1 MSVLPQKAFNANYE
15 LKKEYGTYQNYVNA
29 MKGESSTSESNT
41 AQPSTPS
48 QPTSNS
54 SQPTST
60 QPQPQPKEES
70 KTYTID
76 EIMGVV
82 NEGEGKPKSFYK
94 QYMDEATDIYNRS
107 VAENNQTAQ
116 NQSAV
121 ANAQYREVERNINEI
136 NKANGMSNTG
146 YEGDALVS
154 AYNAYRNSVNEAR
167 ATANKSNNELYN
179 YYLQN
184 MASMEQEEYNKL
196 HSETGV
202 LSTLA
207 NYVSTD
213 DAYNADGTIKSD
225 VAEDMWKY
233 INTLYGGTENI
244 PTEVKA
250 TLESTDGFTEWL
262 KAYNE
267 GGASNYDTEHSQ
279 GNGFRL
285 TTTFDGAQVSAINS
299 SLSADSSAIRD
310 TNHNNFRIDYNGA
323 KYFLET
329 SKDKPT
335 TEESS
340 AMKTKIKEAFGRDA
354 KEGDLAY
361 YNGNIYVVTKNGTMR
376 RVEAREGGGNKA
388 HYENLLMEVKKSLG
402 IK

>member
-1 MSVLPQKAFNANYE
+1 MSVLPQKAFDANYK
-15 LKKEYGTYQNYVNA
+15 LKKQYGTYENYVNA
-29 MKGESSTSESNT
+29 MKEESSTSESNT

-48 QPTSNS
+48 QPTS
-54 SQPTST
+54 T

-70 KTYTID
+70 KSYTID

-167 ATANKSNNELYN
+167 ANANKSNNELYN

-207 NYVSTD
+207 NFVNNE
-213 DAYNADGTIKSD
+213 DAYNTDGTIKSD
-225 VAEDMWKY
+225 TAEDIWKY
-233 INTLYGGTENI
+233 VGTLYGGAENI
-244 PTEVKA
+244 PNEVKA

-262 KAYNE
+262 QAYNE
-267 GGASNYDTEHSQ
+267 GNVDAYDEGHSK
-279 GNGFRL
+279 GNGFGKS
-285 TTTFDGAQVSAINS
+285 TTTDGKTISAINS
-299 SLSADSSAIRD
+299 SFTTEGGGEGDSSHVGD
-310 TNHNNFRIDYNGA
+310 TKHNNFRITYGG
-323 KYFLET
+323 KVYYLET
-329 SKDKPT
+329 SKDKPSADEE
-335 TEESS
+335 TE
-340 AMKTKIKEAFGRDA
+340 MKKTIKNAQGREAQ
-354 KEGDLAY
+354 EGDVCY
-361 YNGNIYVVTKNGTMR
+361 YGGELYIVTRNGTMR
-376 RVEAREGGGNKA
+376 KVEAREGNGKKG
-388 HYENLLMEVKKSLG
+388 HYTDLLLKIKEDLG
-402 IK
+402 IE